1 MFNLKNLK
9 ESLLMLEMERD
20 SLKHENDELRKKL
33 HKLEASDTILNI
45 LEMYVFDDL
54 SFLTNSKFST
64 IEIISLMSE
73 GDMGE
78 CTCHLWYGVKVFGI
92 DNQNNKTELFSIPVK
107 STGDGLFVSD
117 FALKGRNNIFN
128 LTKSIA
134 EYLKCEIE
142 RIDGPVKVITNEIKI
157 DELLVLDE
165 TKIFKIHYDVE

>member
-1 MFNLKNLK
+1 
-9 ESLLMLEMERD
+9 MLEMERD
-20 SLKHENDELRKKL
+20 SLKRENDELREKL
-33 HKLEASDTILNI
+33 HKLESSDTILNT
-45 LEMYVFDDL
+45 LERYIAIAIDDL
-54 SFLTNSKFST
+54 SFNSKFLR

-78 CTCHLWYGVKVFGI
+78 CTCRLWYGVKVFGI
-92 DNQNNKTELFSIPVK
+92 DTQNNKTELFSIPVK

-142 RIDGPVKVITNEIKI
+142 KKEGPVEVITNEIKI

-165 TKIFKIHYDVE
+165 TKVFKIHYDVE